1 MVKNISWSDD
11 FAIGIDIIDE
21 QHKRLFDYFDEIER
35 CIKNNDNSNIQEIC
49 SGLIDYAIS
58 HNTFEETLMKQAGY
72 PMLEAHHEVHELFKK
87 RAYGYLEKINSGC
100 EPMKIAR
107 DIRTDIGLWLIN
119 HIKREDRHYAP
130 YVKKSLDKSFVAKML
145 GRFFANR
152 KTNSEQPF
160 PQAL

>member
-1 MVKNISWSDD
+1 MIRRPPRSTLSP
-11 FAIGIDIIDE
+11 
-21 QHKRLFDYFDEIER
+21 HTTLSR
-35 CIKNNDNSNIQEIC
+35 SQETC